1 MPEQRNAGRGTGRPP
16 RDGEQGGSEFWD
28 RMKSVLNQ
36 GFETTREALD
46 TAAEKARRLGEK
58 GVLRFEIGQLER
70 EAGRK
75 LSLVGSHVYRILV
88 EQEKNTVSRSTP
100 GIKPL
105 LMEIQNLKRR
115 IEAKE
120 NELAGI
126 G

>member
-1 MPEQRNAGRGTGRPP
+1 MPEERNAEQEEGRPP
-16 RDGEQGGSEFWD
+16 RDEEQNKTEFWD

-46 TAAEKARRLGEK
+46 TAAEKARQLGEK

-75 LSLVGSHVYRILV
+75 LSLVGSRVYRILV
-88 EQEKNTVSRSTP
+88 EQEKNTVSKSTP
-100 GIKPL
+100 EIKTL

-120 NELAGI
+120 NELADI

>member
-1 MPEQRNAGRGTGRPP
+1 MTEEHNAEQEKGRPP
-16 RDGEQGGSEFWD
+16 RDEEQNKTEFWD

-46 TAAEKARRLGEK
+46 TAAEKARQLGEK

-75 LSLVGSHVYRILV
+75 LSLVGSRVYRILV
-88 EQEKNTVSRSTP
+88 EQEKNTVSKSTP
-100 GIKPL
+100 EIKTL

-120 NELAGI
+120 NELADI